1 MNIEQLLKTKG
12 MEVIAVSRD
21 GTVGEAARILAE
33 KNKGLALVC
42 DGENRLLGVVSV
54 IDISRAVGKYGERV
68 ATTPV
73 EAIMTTD
80 YTCARPEDSAE
91 DALQMMAKRG
101 VRHLP
106 VVAAGKLKGLL
117 NMRGVLEYRL
127 EVEEMKAGEMLR
139 YISGVGYR

>member
-1 MNIEQLLKTKG
+1 MNVEQLLKTKG
-12 MEVIAVSRD
+12 VEVIVVSRD
-21 GTVGEAARILAE
+21 STVGETARVLAE

-68 ATTPV
+68 AATPV
-73 EAIMTTD
+73 EAVMTAEC
-80 YTCARPEDSAE
+80 TCARPEDSVE
-91 DALQMMAKRG
+91 DALRMMAERG
-101 VRHLP
+101 TRHLP

-139 YISGVGYR
+139 YICGVGYR